1 MRKFPFLFWVVAA
14 GLSGCAPTYMADP
27 GLPPGGLA
35 TLVADPQAF
44 RGQEVRLGGDIL
56 SLTHAEGK
64 SLLSVRHRELD
75 ARGYPYG
82 PESGHIFLAESLGF
96 LSPSS
101 YLIGRQVI
109 VTGTVAGSRE
119 GRLLLVARDLKLGDY
134 PRWEKY
140 YYPVPREWYDGD
152 PALEYW
158 FTPPHFDPWRG
169 GHNR

>member
-1 MRKFPFLFWVVAA
+1 MAILLSLVFLAA
-14 GLSGCAPTYMADP
+14 VLLSGCTPAYVGGP

-35 TLVADPQAF
+35 ALAADPLAHQG
-44 RGQEVRLGGDIL
+44 REVRLGGEIVSL
-56 SLTHAEGK
+56 SHREGK
-64 SLLSVRHRELD
+64 SLLTVRHRELD

-82 PESGHIFLAESLGF
+82 PASGYTFLAESQGF
-96 LSPSS
+96 LSPGA
-101 YLIGRQVI
+101 YVTGRQI
-109 VTGTVAGSRE
+109 IITGTVAGSRD
-119 GRLLLVARDLKLGDY
+119 GRLLLAARDLKLGDY

-169 GHNR
+169 GHNP

>member
-1 MRKFPFLFWVVAA
+1 MNYLLLLWLLAA
-14 GLSGCAPTYMADP
+14 GLSGCLPGSRAGVGLTSPAMA
-27 GLPPGGLA
+27 
-35 TLVADPQAF
+35 VVSADPQAF
-44 RGQEVRLGGDIL
+44 QGQEVRLGGEIL

-64 SLLSVRHRELD
+64 SLLTVRHRELD
-75 ARGYPYG
+75 PRGYPYG
-82 PESGHIFLAESLGF
+82 PESGHLFLVESEGF

-119 GRLLLVARDLKLGDY
+119 GRLLLVAREVKLGDY
-134 PRWEKY
+134 PLWEKY

-158 FTPPHFDPWRG
+158 FTPPYFDPWRG